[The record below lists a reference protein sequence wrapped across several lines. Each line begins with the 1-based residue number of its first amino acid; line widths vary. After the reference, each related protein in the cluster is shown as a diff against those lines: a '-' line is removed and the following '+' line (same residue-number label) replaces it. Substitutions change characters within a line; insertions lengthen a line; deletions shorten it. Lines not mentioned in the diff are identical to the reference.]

1 LQATIAQLKEEFR
14 EFKELIIENLLEPEP
29 EPEIEWLPLAKA
41 IQKEIAK
48 GTNITSEVIYRIVR
62 KAESFP
68 KESAY
73 KVGIHFKR
81 VNCHRIWISSEFWKV
96 YYGEIDL

>member
-1 LQATIAQLKEEFR
+1 LQDTIAQLKEEFR
-14 EFKELIIENLLEPEP
+14 EFKDLIINLLEPEP

-68 KESAY
+68 KESVY